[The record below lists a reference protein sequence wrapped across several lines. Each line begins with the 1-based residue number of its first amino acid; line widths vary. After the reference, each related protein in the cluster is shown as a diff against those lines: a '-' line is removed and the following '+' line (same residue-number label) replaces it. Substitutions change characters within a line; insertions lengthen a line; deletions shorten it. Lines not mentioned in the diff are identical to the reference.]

1 LGFHPLDGL
10 PGAIEFPVEVGMDD
24 RFDPPLLPDGRIKS
38 FPVDVQDGYT

>member
-1 LGFHPLDGL
+1 
-10 PGAIEFPVEVGMDD
+10 MDD